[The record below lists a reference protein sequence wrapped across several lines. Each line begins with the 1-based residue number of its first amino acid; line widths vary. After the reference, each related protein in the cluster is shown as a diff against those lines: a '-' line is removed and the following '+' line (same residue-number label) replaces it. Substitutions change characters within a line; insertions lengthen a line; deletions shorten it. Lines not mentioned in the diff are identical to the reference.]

1 MGSSNSA
8 ANATSTNNTT
18 SSTSATVA
26 SSCAGSGSQAQAVSA
41 SFTTAA
47 SSAAPA
53 RAAGSQHQP
62 HTSAGT
68 IALTALFTAASFVL
82 SFIQIPIFP
91 AAPWLMYDP
100 SGIVCLIAAL
110 AFGPKMGAAVAII
123 SWLPRVFIDPF
134 GAPMGMLSTC
144 AFVVPAALI
153 YRSGRRTRASSVAGM
168 LVGAALSITASVLMN
183 LVVTP
188 LYTAVSV
195 ADVVAMIVPILIPF
209 NALKMAIN
217 VTAGQVL
224 LAPCMNVLDGGV
236 EGASSKKHE
245 HHVSPEVAQAAE
257 ARARTLLQADEQAER
272 AEYSAARRAR
282 TTRTAHSEAGAPAA
296 TSKPQAAGAVE
307 TS

>member
-1 MGSSNSA
+1 MEETEAFPLGGSI
-8 ANATSTNNTT
+8 NATNSTDNNPQRQG
-18 SSTSATVA
+18 ATP
-26 SSCAGSGSQAQAVSA
+26 
-41 SFTTAA
+41 
-47 SSAAPA
+47 SSAAQN
-53 RAAGSQHQP
+53 R
-62 HTSAGT
+62 TSAGT
-68 IALTALFTAASFVL
+68 VALTALFTAASFVL

-153 YRSGRRTRASSVAGM
+153 YRRGRHTRAASIAGM

-224 LAPCMNVLDGGV
+224 LAPSMNVLDGGV

-257 ARARTLLQADEQAER
+257 ARARTLLQADEQAEQ
-272 AEYSAARRAR
+272 AEYSAERRAR
-282 TTRTAHSEAGAPAA
+282 VARTVQSEAGAPAA